1 MSASPRILHLRVG
14 WTHDAPE
21 SVAFRLHGGDVP
33 LERVLL
39 HADLGQPVRRLARL
53 QLHLLHFRG
62 ELHDGDLLRAEVA
75 VRGDVGAG
83 RILLP
88 LLILGRCVGRRRR
101 LCLLLLCCLLF
112 LILVAFGL
120 LLLGLLLKINGREL
134 T

>member
-1 MSASPRILHLRVG
+1 M
-14 WTHDAPE
+14 
-21 SVAFRLHGGDVP
+21 
-33 LERVLL
+33 
-39 HADLGQPVRRLARL
+39 L

-101 LCLLLLCCLLF
+101 RLCLLLLCSLLF